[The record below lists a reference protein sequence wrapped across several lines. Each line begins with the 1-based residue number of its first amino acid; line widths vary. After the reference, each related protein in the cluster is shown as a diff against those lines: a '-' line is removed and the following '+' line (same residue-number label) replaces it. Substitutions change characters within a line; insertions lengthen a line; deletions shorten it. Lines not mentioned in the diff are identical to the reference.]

1 MKKLVLLA
9 VLGASIA
16 SCRKD
21 RTCTCVNT
29 SDAPGYVSSTD
40 VQVIY
45 DSKKKDARV
54 GCQSYS
60 EKITTTGAQP
70 YTYTYTCELK

>member
-1 MKKLVLLA
+1 MKKILLIV

-40 VQVIY
+40 VTTNY
-45 DSKKKDARV
+45 DAKKRNARIE
-54 GCQSYS
+54 CQSYS
-60 EKITTTGAQP
+60 EKNTSAGSQP
-70 YTYTYTCELK
+70 YTYTKTCELK